1 MRKYIT
7 LFFSASLFL
16 LSCKGNKAPDGII
29 NHKRMVDL
37 LMEVHIMDGRMYSV
51 RQEPDSLY
59 KYGLGKYYEVFKR
72 FHTDTLQFRKSVQ
85 YYTTQPD
92 EMQAMYDEILLK
104 LKAKS
109 DSINKA
115 QLKQNNAIPKK

>member
-1 MRKYIT
+1 
-7 LFFSASLFL
+7 
-16 LSCKGNKAPDGII
+16 
-29 NHKRMVDL
+29 MVDL